1 MGPNALVSAFER
13 SRASVA
19 TRSIALLVVC
29 AVLVPTKLL
38 AQASIYYVYD
48 SLNRLVAVVDQQGS
62 AATYTYDAVGNILR
76 IDRFEPTGPPG
87 GVAISLFAPSAG
99 VVGTTVQVFGRGFA
113 AGIAQNSLFFGER
126 VATLVAAAPNRLV
139 AAVPPG
145 ATTAPITVT
154 SPLGSV
160 TSTAVFRVLG
170 ELAITPP
177 MATSPVRGRVAFV
190 ATEAGAPAAAVRW
203 AVNGLTGGDPAI
215 GTISTDGFYTAPAVV
230 PVPPT
235 VTITAT
241 HDHGGAPSAAAPV
254 TVLPVFPLF
263 LAARPVSIAAAVPP
277 LRVDRNVSAA
287 VSVRVE
293 APHGPTLSV
302 STPVSVEIEPVILA
316 LDPARAAPGEPVA
329 LTITGRG
336 LSGAIS
342 LVFRRNNAVDSSVA
356 IADFSVDADG
366 TRATAHVTID
376 ASASVGARVVQIA
389 TAERASSPA
398 GTGGNVFTIE

>member
-1 MGPNALVSAFER
+1 M
-13 SRASVA
+13 
-19 TRSIALLVVC
+19 
-29 AVLVPTKLL
+29 
-38 AQASIYYVYD
+38 
-48 SLNRLVAVVDQQGS
+48 
-62 AATYTYDAVGNILR
+62 
-76 IDRFEPTGPPG
+76 
-87 GVAISLFAPSAG
+87 
-99 VVGTTVQVFGRGFA
+99 
-113 AGIAQNSLFFGER
+113 
-126 VATLVAAAPNRLV
+126 
-139 AAVPPG
+139 
-145 ATTAPITVT
+145 IT
-154 SPLGSV
+154 
-160 TSTAVFRVLG
+160 
-170 ELAITPP
+170 
-177 MATSPVRGRVAFV
+177 
-190 ATEAGAPAAAVRW
+190 
-203 AVNGLTGGDPAI
+203 
-215 GTISTDGFYTAPAVV
+215 
-230 PVPPT
+230 
-235 VTITAT
+235 
-241 HDHGGAPSAAAPV
+241 AAPV

-302 STPVSVEIEPVILA
+302 SAPVSVEIEPVILA